1 MTQHSNHSILTANR
15 NFSKIAVFDEKVL
28 AKNVLPYAQLN
39 NWNTNKQ
46 VAQSILPDQK
56 CEIILFIPA
65 VSLIPRVIL
74 IVFVLFKLNVA
85 KHYVECMLI
94 KFSL

>member
-1 MTQHSNHSILTANR
+1 MTVNW
-15 NFSKIAVFDEKVL
+15 NFNKIAVFDEKVF
-28 AKNVLPYAQLN
+28 AKNVLPFAQLN

-46 VAQSILPDQK
+46 VAQSILSDQK

-94 KFSL
+94 KFSP